1 MGGVFCHFSIPR
13 AISSIL
19 GTWLDHYSENFFQ
32 PSEFPCLKM
41 LLEFVGLNM
50 SGSDLE
56 HHAQLLLSRLE
67 HIEPNKPES
76 VGEENSG

>member
-1 MGGVFCHFSIPR
+1 MGGVFCHFSIPQ

-41 LLEFVGLNM
+41 LLAFVLNM
-50 SGSDLE
+50 PGSDLE
-56 HHAQLLLSRLE
+56 HHAQLLFSQLE

-76 VGEENSG
+76 EGEENLG